1 LDNPKEKKYEFNI
14 QVKPPI
20 VVEQEVIV
28 VEKTA
33 NITVTESNFVEEK
46 EKVKPIFKITSLDY
60 LGLMKVSFS
69 QSMRVVE
76 DLTSFSVLNIGLEVL
91 PNESNEQEDVSKFDF
106 TWVAT
111 EFKERSMTIQITFIE
126 PEYISAGLN
135 RDTMR
140 MSILESDNFYAAE
153 T

>member
-1 LDNPKEKKYEFNI
+1 MVKHSFLCKNCGEDQWFSYNETTGLVEINKGTPEGSYFLSTELIDDNLDNPKKKKYEFNI

-28 VEKTA
+28 EVKTA

-69 QSMRVVE
+69 
-76 DLTSFSVLNIGLEVL
+76 
-91 PNESNEQEDVSKFDF
+91 
-106 TWVAT
+106 
-111 EFKERSMTIQITFIE
+111 
-126 PEYISAGLN
+126 
-135 RDTMR
+135 
-140 MSILESDNFYAAE
+140 
-153 T
+153 